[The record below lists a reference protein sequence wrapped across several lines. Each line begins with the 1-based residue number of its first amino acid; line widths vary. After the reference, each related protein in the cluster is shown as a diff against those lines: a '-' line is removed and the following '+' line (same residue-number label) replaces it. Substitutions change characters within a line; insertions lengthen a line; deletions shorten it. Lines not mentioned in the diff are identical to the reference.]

1 VCSAG
6 LCFCVVNFYL
16 CNFHGSPHL
25 PLMSTRIRVESGI
38 LFFYNFSGHL
48 VVEAFFFLV
57 ERKGRG
63 FLHPWLCTSFIFM
76 FVDFSTT
83 RVFCFHMICMYLP
96 GKKFDVIVFLK

>member
-38 LFFYNFSGHL
+38 LFFVIFL
-48 VVEAFFFLV
+48 AILWLRPFFFGGEKRAGVPSSLAMHLIYIYV
-57 ERKGRG
+57 CGFQYYESLLFSYDMHVFARKK
-63 FLHPWLCTSFIFM
+63 
-76 FVDFSTT
+76 V
-83 RVFCFHMICMYLP
+83 
-96 GKKFDVIVFLK
+96 